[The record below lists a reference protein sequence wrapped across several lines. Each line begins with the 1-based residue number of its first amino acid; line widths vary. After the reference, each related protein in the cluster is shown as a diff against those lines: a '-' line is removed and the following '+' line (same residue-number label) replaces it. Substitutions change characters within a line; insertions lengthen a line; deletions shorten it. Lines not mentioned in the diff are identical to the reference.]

1 MGIESRQGKQNRT
14 SVTKHMVR
22 SVHEVARLYSNNI
35 FMRYKILTAEVL
47 NHILCLESYRVKKTT
62 MKPGLKC
69 KGFKNT
75 SVIFGSK
82 NNYK

>member
-1 MGIESRQGKQNRT
+1 VRQGKQNRT
-14 SVTKHMVR
+14 SVTKYMVR
-22 SVHEVARLYSNNI
+22 SVHEVARLYSTNI
-35 FMRYKILTAEVL
+35 FMRYNILTAEVL

-62 MKPGLKC
+62 MKTSLKC

-75 SVIFGSK
+75 SVIFGGK